1 MEPGSQDGCGPMV
14 PQLPAE
20 TGLGGRDAPDV
31 VRATL
36 EAALESMAD
45 GVYISDEVGNPV
57 RLNEAFATLNRFA
70 SIDECLKT
78 YREYPTLFDVYFED
92 WEPAPLDLWA
102 VPRALRGEVASN
114 VLYGVSRKD
123 TGERWIASY
132 SFGPI
137 RGEHGEIMGSVVIGR
152 DVTAQVEAR
161 RALAESELRH
171 RRLFESMPQGVVY
184 QAADGRITA
193 ANPAAQRLLGL
204 TLDQLQGR
212 TSADPRWRA
221 VREDGSDF
229 PGEQHPS
236 SVALATGR
244 AVHDVVMGVFN
255 PADDAYRWIVVDAVP
270 LLHPG
275 EDRPYEVF
283 TTFNDVTEKRKA
295 DAAVRRLNTE
305 LESRVKSRTSQLEG
319 ANEELEAFAYSVSH
333 DLRAPLRAID
343 GFSAI
348 VAAEARDRLTP
359 EEVADLERVRAAAQ
373 RMGAVIDDLLGLSRA
388 SRKPLTVAPVDITAM
403 AGEIAG
409 ELKESSGGRDVEVFV
424 QPGLAATADASL
436 LRIVLV
442 NLLGNAWKFTSTHPA
457 ARIEVGR
464 KEVGGEDAFFV
475 RDDGV
480 GFDQD
485 QASHLFT
492 AFQQFHPPGEFEG
505 SGIGLATVRRII
517 ARHGGRV
524 WAEGE
529 PGKGATFWFQL
540 PSAAGG

>member
-1 MEPGSQDGCGPMV
+1 MEPGSQDGRGPVV
-14 PQLPAE
+14 PRPHAE
-20 TGLGGRDAPDV
+20 TGPGARDAPDV
-31 VRATL
+31 ARATL

-45 GVYISDEVGNPV
+45 GVYISDEMGNPV

-78 YREYPTLFDVYFED
+78 YQEYPTLFDVYFED

-132 SFGPI
+132 SFGPV
-137 RGEHGEIMGSVVIGR
+137 RGEHGEIIGSVVIGR

-161 RALAESELRH
+161 SALAESELRH

-193 ANPAAQRLLGL
+193 ANPAAQHLLGL

-229 PGEQHPS
+229 PREQHPS

-270 LLHPG
+270 LFHPG
-275 EDRPYEVF
+275 EDRPYEAY
-283 TTFNDVTEKRKA
+283 TTLNDVTEKRKA
-295 DAAVRRLNTE
+295 DAAVRRLNAE

-319 ANEELEAFAYSVSH
+319 ANEELEAFSYSVSH

-348 VAAEARDRLTP
+348 VAAEAHDRLTP

-373 RMGAVIDDLLGLSRA
+373 RMGALIDDLLSLSRA
-388 SRKPLTVAPVDITAM
+388 SRKPLAVAPVDITAM
-403 AGEIAG
+403 AGEIVG
-409 ELKESSGGRDVEVFV
+409 DLRESSGGREVEVVV

-442 NLLGNAWKFTSTHPA
+442 NLVGNAWKFTSTQPA
-457 ARIEVGR
+457 AHIEVGR
-464 KEVGGEDAFFV
+464 EQVGGEDAFFV
-475 RDDGV
+475 RDDGI

-485 QASHLFT
+485 QASRLFT
-492 AFQQFHPPGEFEG
+492 AFQQLHRPGEFEG

-529 PGKGATFWFQL
+529 PGTGATFWFQL
-540 PSAAGG
+540 PSADGD